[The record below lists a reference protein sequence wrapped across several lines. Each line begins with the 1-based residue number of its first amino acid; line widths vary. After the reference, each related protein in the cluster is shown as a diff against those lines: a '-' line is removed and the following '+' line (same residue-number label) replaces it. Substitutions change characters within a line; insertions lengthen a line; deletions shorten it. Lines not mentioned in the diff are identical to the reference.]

1 MFVYIPRDVPGR
13 RKQLVCS
20 YHCILRFYVGLGGFL
35 YSKSKEHPTHTP
47 IPPIHNINKQ
57 MCVSLML
64 LNNFQYFNLEI
75 FGFQFKMWSTADD
88 SIICRF
94 TSDAKDKPIGKIL
107 LSKFFMRSLYVV
119 HVYIMPMN
127 KKIIVRIQL
136 FYLYQHKKYI
146 LRIFC

>member
-13 RKQLVCS
+13 RKQLVCF
-20 YHCILRFYVGLGGFL
+20 YHCIILRFYVGLGGVL

-47 IPPIHNINKQ
+47 IPPSTIITLCK
-57 MCVSLML
+57 LDYG
-64 LNNFQYFNLEI
+64 NNFQYCDLEM

-107 LSKFFMRSLYVV
+107 LSEFL
-119 HVYIMPMN
+119 
-127 KKIIVRIQL
+127 
-136 FYLYQHKKYI
+136 
-146 LRIFC
+146 